1 MLIIQPTFPFICRRS
16 RPSPPTHSF
25 PHSSAREDH
34 SALFLSSIS
43 APLSRIGRSSVS
55 PTVSISSRS
64 SQRSIPKRTQARYH
78 LRNRNR
84 NRHSPS
90 PHPSIVASVSI
101 AEGQD
106 HVRGRGREQKQEAG
120 VRETP
125 MPVPMS
131 GGTMFEHAPP
141 APEWS
146 HAVRR
151 DE

>member
-16 RPSPPTHSF
+16 RPSPPTHSL
-25 PHSSAREDH
+25 PHSSTREDH
-34 SALFLSSIS
+34 PALSLSSVSIS
-43 APLSRIGRSSVS
+43 VSRIGRSSVS

-64 SQRSIPKRTQARYH
+64 SQRSIPKRTQARYQ
-78 LRNRNR
+78 LRIRNRNR
-84 NRHSPS
+84 QSP
-90 PHPSIVASVSI
+90 PPYPSTVASVSI

-106 HVRGRGREQKQEAG
+106 HERGRGREQKQEAA
-120 VRETP
+120 VRETQ